1 MGKGDKKTTKGK
13 RFKGSYGVSRKRKTG
28 KGTYVPKGT
37 TKGKKVETGIE
48 EVDTVVEIAEKE
60 KSKPKKAPAKKAVA
74 KKPAKKA
81 AAKKTASKKVAAKK
95 KATKK
100 KTTKKKATTKK
111 ATKKKA

>member
-37 TKGKKVETGIE
+37 SKGKKVETSIE

-60 KSKPKKAPAKKAVA
+60 KSKKSPAKKAVA

-81 AAKKTASKKVAAKK
+81 ATKKPANKASTKKAAAKK
-95 KATKK
+95 AKK
-100 KTTKKKATTKK
+100 
-111 ATKKKA
+111 

>member
-37 TKGKKVETGIE
+37 TKGKKAETSIE

-60 KSKPKKAPAKKAVA
+60 KSKPKKAPAKRAVA

-81 AAKKTASKKVAAKK
+81 ATKKPANKASTKKAAAKK
-95 KATKK
+95 AKK
-100 KTTKKKATTKK
+100 WLV
-111 ATKKKA
+111 